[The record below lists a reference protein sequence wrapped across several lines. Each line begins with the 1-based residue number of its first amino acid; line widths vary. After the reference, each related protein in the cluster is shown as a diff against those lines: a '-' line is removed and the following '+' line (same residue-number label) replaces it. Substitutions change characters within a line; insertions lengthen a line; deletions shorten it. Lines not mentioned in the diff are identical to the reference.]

1 MQTTDNQNTS
11 QALTHIKQAAAAHQ
25 IPDLS
30 LLKSL
35 HLERQRAKQEQLN
48 ALLAQQKQCVSRG
61 ETAACAMYQRH
72 QYQANA
78 SGKAFDMN
86 TYEHTLQPHEE

>member
-1 MQTTDNQNTS
+1 MQTTDNPNTS
-11 QALTHIKQAAAAHQ
+11 QALTHIKQAVAAHQ

-35 HLERQRAKQEQLN
+35 YLERQREKKEQIN
-48 ALLAQQKQCVSRG
+48 ALLAQQKQCIARG
-61 ETAACAMYQRH
+61 EAAASAMYQRH

-78 SGKAFDMN
+78 SSKAFDM
-86 TYEHTLQPHEE
+86 YAYQHTLQHHEE